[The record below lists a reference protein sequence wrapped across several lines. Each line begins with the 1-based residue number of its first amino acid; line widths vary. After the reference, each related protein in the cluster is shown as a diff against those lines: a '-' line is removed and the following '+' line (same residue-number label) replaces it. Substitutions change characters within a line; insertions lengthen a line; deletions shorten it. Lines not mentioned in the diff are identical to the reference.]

1 MTLATL
7 ISIAD
12 KRLPM
17 VLYTDLSADENSK
30 KGARYNFV
38 EKRWDGTNVT
48 IDKIITIGEFRDSD
62 VYKRVRTCDM
72 ITFAT
77 MPTRGISTIPDEY
90 KLTHPMVVS
99 ISIKSPYAMNSYKSK

>member
-17 VLYTDLSADENSK
+17 VLYTDLSADENVK
-30 KGARYNFV
+30 KGCRYNFA
-38 EKRWDGTNVT
+38 EKRWDSTNIT
-48 IDKIITIGEFRDSD
+48 MDKIITIGEFKDTGL
-62 VYKRVRTCDM
+62 YKRVCTCDM

-77 MPTRGISTIPDEY
+77 QPTRGISTLPDDY
-90 KLTHPMVVS
+90 KQTHPMVVS
-99 ISIKSPYAMNSYKSK
+99 ISIRSPYAVNPYKSK